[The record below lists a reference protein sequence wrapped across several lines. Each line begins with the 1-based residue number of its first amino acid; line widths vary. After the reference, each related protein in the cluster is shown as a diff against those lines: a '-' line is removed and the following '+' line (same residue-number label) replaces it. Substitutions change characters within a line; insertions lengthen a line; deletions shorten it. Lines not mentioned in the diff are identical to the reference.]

1 MRIRHNLGLPRG
13 YTYSVE
19 LLAQVNESEEHYGRA
34 VQLWAAADTLRARIG
49 APLEQVAQ
57 KSAMAALTRLRTRL
71 GDVLFELEWTKG
83 GHLTTEQAIALALSL

>member
-1 MRIRHNLGLPRG
+1 
-13 YTYSVE
+13 
-19 LLAQVNESEEHYGRA
+19 
-34 VQLWAAADTLRARIG
+34 LRARIG